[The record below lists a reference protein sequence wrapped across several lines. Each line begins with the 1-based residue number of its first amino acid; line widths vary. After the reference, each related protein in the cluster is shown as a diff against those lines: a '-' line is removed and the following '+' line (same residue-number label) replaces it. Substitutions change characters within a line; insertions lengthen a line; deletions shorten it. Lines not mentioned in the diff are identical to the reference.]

1 MKRSDA
7 KKKKKKWP
15 WIVGILGVLIL
26 IGGVYLLSVYMSFTS
41 TLKEIHSPIERE
53 VSDMRVDE
61 VELEKKQPFSVL
73 MLGVDEREGD
83 AGRSDTII
91 VMTVNPNDKSTKMVS
106 IPRDTYTEI
115 VGKGSM
121 DKINHAY
128 AFGGIEMS
136 METVE
141 NLLDIPIDYVV
152 QVNMEGFEDIVDAVG
167 GVNVNNTLDFSVGPH
182 NYPKGNITLNGEE
195 ALDYVRMRYED
206 PNGDFGRQDRQ
217 KQVIQAVMSEG
228 ASVKSLVNYR
238 SIFNA
243 LGANVQT
250 NMTFDE
256 MMDVQKNYRDVVG
269 TVDQLYFEKGT
280 GGKKDNGVWYYDM
293 NQTELAEKQ
302 ALLKEHLQLNE

>member
-1 MKRSDA
+1 MKRSHA
-7 KKKKKKWP
+7 KKKKKKGAL
-15 WIVGILGVLIL
+15 VLGILGVLLL
-26 IGGVYLLSVYMSFTS
+26 IGGAYALSVYMSFTS

-61 VELEKKQPFSVL
+61 VKLDKKQPFSVL

-91 VMTVNPNDKSTKMVS
+91 VMTVNPNDKSSKMVS

-115 VGKGSM
+115 IGKGSM

-152 QVNMEGFEDIVDAVG
+152 QINMEGFEDIVDAVG
-167 GVNVNNTLDFSVGPH
+167 GVEVNNTLDFSVGEYD
-182 NYPKGNITLNGEE
+182 YPKGNLTLDGEE
-195 ALDYVRMRYED
+195 ALSYVRMRYED

-217 KQVIQAVMSEG
+217 KQVIQGVMREG

-243 LGANVQT
+243 LGDNIQT

-280 GGKKDNGVWYYDM
+280 GGKMDDGVWYYQM
-293 NQTELAEKQ
+293 NEAELAEKQ
-302 ALLKEHLQLNE
+302 ALLKEHLELKE

>member
-1 MKRSDA
+1 MKRSDL

-15 WIVGILGVLIL
+15 WIVVGVIFL
-26 IGGVYLLSVYMSFTS
+26 IGIVYLLSVYMSFS
-41 TLKEIHSPIERE
+41 SALKEIRSPIERE
-53 VSDMRVDE
+53 ISDMRLNE
-61 VELEKKQPFSVL
+61 IQLEEKDPFSVL

-91 VMTVNPNDKSTKMVS
+91 VMTINPNDKSTKMVS

-115 VGKGSM
+115 IGEGFN

-136 METVE
+136 LATVE

-152 QVNMEGFEDIVDAVG
+152 EVNMEGFEDIVDAVD
-167 GVNVNNTLDFSVGPH
+167 GVTVNNTLDFSVGNF
-182 NYPKGNITLNGEE
+182 NYPTGNITLNGEE
-195 ALDYVRMRYED
+195 ALSYVRMRYDD
-206 PNGDFGRQDRQ
+206 PGGDFGRQNRQ

-228 ASVKSLVNYR
+228 ASVKSLLNYR

-256 MMDVQKNYRDVVG
+256 MVDVQQNYSGAVG
-269 TVDQLYFEKGT
+269 TIDQLYFEKGS
-280 GGKKDNGVWYYDM
+280 GGKRDDGIWYYYM
-293 NQTELAEKQ
+293 NETELAEKQ
-302 ALLKEHLQLNE
+302 AILKEHLQLNK

>member
-15 WIVGILGVLIL
+15 WIVGIIGVLIV

-53 VSDMRVDE
+53 VSDMRIDE
-61 VELEKKQPFSVL
+61 VKLEKKQPFSVL
-73 MLGVDEREGD
+73 MLGVDQREGD

-167 GVNVNNTLDFSVGPH
+167 GVNVNNTLDFSVGQQ
-182 NYPKGNITLNGEE
+182 NYPKGNITLDGEE
-195 ALDYVRMRYED
+195 ALSYVRMRYDD

-293 NQTELAEKQ
+293 NQTELTEKQ
-302 ALLKEHLQLNE
+302 TLLKEHLQLNE